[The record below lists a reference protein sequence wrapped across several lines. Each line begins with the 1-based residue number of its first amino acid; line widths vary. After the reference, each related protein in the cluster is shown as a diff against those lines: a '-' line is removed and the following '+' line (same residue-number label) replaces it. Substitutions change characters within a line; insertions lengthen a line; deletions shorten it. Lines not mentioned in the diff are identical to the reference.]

1 MIKRNLNKTKTLI
14 NKMSAGVSY
23 SEEIWM
29 EINFAHK
36 KRMLD
41 IVTQTLFNHQMC
53 QTDLSMA
60 APAVLTP
67 EQR

>member
-1 MIKRNLNKTKTLI
+1 MIKRNLNKTKTFI

-29 EINFAHK
+29 EINFADK

-41 IVTQTLFNHQMC
+41 ILTQTLFNHRMC
-53 QTDLSMA
+53 VTHLSMA
-60 APAVLTP
+60 APAVFTP

>member
-1 MIKRNLNKTKTLI
+1 MIKRNLNKTKTFI

-29 EINFAHK
+29 EINFADK

-41 IVTQTLFNHQMC
+41 ILTQTLFNHRMP
-53 QTDLSMA
+53 D
-60 APAVLTP
+60 
-67 EQR
+67 